1 VSNVLCDRHH
11 ADLFHSLQMLFED
24 RLGYTVYTPVG
35 FDWFDAGVWQ
45 FGHQHQGRALAE
57 QFLRIDARWSD
68 ELTTHDT
75 HHPERLIRGVTWDQA
90 RAMDWAYVV
99 ASVQDNQHGFAA
111 FAKEHGAKYV
121 YQVGNT
127 NQQID
132 WGLDPFALVSAEAPI
147 EGRGIRYHQ
156 EFDAKGA
163 FGYFAPIAGLHPVR
177 AASFVNCYSSMS
189 QTYGH
194 WQQAKAIAPDIIWH
208 EHGIDGTDG
217 NLEPVSVI
225 ADQMAVADF
234 GWHDKEQ
241 GDGFGH
247 VIHQWA
253 AIGRPLVGQSH
264 RYRGKLAEPLWEDL
278 VTAIDLDRHSVPE
291 AVELMREIVIDPP
304 RHRAMCE
311 AIRARFDEVVDFD
324 AEAEQIGA
332 LLA

>member
-1 VSNVLCDRHH
+1 MNVLIDKHQ
-11 ADLFHSLQMLFED
+11 ADLFYSLQLLFED

-45 FGHQHQGRALAE
+45 FGHQHLGRQLAE

-68 ELTTHDT
+68 GLTSHDT

-90 RAMDWAYVV
+90 RQMDWAYVV
-99 ASVQDNQHGFAA
+99 ATVQDNQTGFHR
-111 FAKEHGAKYV
+111 FAREHQAKYV

-127 NQQID
+127 NQQVD
-132 WGLDPFALVSAEAPI
+132 WGLDPLALVSGEVPI
-147 EGRGIRYHQ
+147 LGRGIRYHQ
-156 EFDAKGA
+156 EFDAKGT
-163 FGYFAPIAGLHPVR
+163 FGYHTPVPGPTVR
-177 AASFVNCYSSMS
+177 VASFVNCYSSMS
-189 QTYGH
+189 GTYHH
-194 WQQAKAIAPDIIWH
+194 WQEAQALAPDFIWR
-208 EHGIDGTDG
+208 EHGIDGADG
-217 NLEPVSVI
+217 NLEPVSAI

-247 VIHQWA
+247 VIHNWA

-264 RYRGKLAEPLWEDL
+264 RYRGKLAEPLWEDG
-278 VTAIDLDRHSVPE
+278 VTCIDLDQHSIPD
-291 AVELMREIVIDPP
+291 AVALMRQIVADPD

-311 AIRARFDEVVDFD
+311 AIRARFDSLVDFD
-324 AEAEQIGA
+324 AEAEQIRA